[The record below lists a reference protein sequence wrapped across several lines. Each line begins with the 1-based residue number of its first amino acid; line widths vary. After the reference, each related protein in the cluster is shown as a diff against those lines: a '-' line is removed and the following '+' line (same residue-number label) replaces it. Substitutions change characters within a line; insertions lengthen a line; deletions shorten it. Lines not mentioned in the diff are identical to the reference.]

1 MRRLGILILTVAGIG
16 LFAGMTPV
24 SAEQPNYS
32 YSYSPSGY
40 SYCPDSPELIARSAD
55 ALTGVL
61 NTISSPQRRD
71 LLAEQWIQFSK
82 QTIAKS
88 LAFREE
94 WLTLQKQQVVNQQEA
109 QQLRVEM
116 LRMEGE
122 IERMRAAN
130 LKLQNENLQLQM
142 QLKQQTGD
150 QVPSSAPQ
158 TQAPPAASRAQPTL
172 GK

>member
-1 MRRLGILILTVAGIG
+1 MRRLGALLMLPAAVIG
-16 LFAGMTPV
+16 LFAATARP
-24 SAEQPNYS
+24 AEDYS
-32 YSYSPSGY
+32 YAYPPGGY
-40 SYCPDSPELIARSAD
+40 YYCPDSPELITRSAN

-94 WLTLQKQQVVNQQEA
+94 WLTLQKQQVANQQEA

-130 LKLQNENLQLQM
+130 LRLQNENLQLQM
-142 QLKQQTGD
+142 QLKQQTGN

-158 TQAPPAASRAQPTL
+158 TQAPPTPSQAQPTL